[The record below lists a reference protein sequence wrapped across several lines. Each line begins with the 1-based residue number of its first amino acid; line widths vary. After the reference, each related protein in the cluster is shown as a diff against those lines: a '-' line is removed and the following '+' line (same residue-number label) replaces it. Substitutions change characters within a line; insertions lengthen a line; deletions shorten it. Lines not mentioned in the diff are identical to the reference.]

1 MLSICLVVSTEDR
14 RATDRRTDGQT
25 DRQTSCDGII
35 LHSIIL
41 AANLVF
47 DQVCSQVFDKF
58 VRFCDTLSTSFRLYC
73 RKPDREPQKVR
84 LVVRVLDKWNV
95 EKKPILSKFTTGFQH
110 AFDLHATRFAAG

>member
-95 EKKPILSKFTTGFQH
+95 EKNPF
-110 AFDLHATRFAAG
+110 